1 MNLKLTAV
9 IWKTV
14 LLKLMSNL
22 LSAVKNWKRTDAQLY
37 MSRVG
42 FQCLPNKKTLAWE
55 ETLEIRHDNRN
66 FYERKTNQKE
76 CPD

>member
-1 MNLKLTAV
+1 MPNC
-9 IWKTV
+9 I
-14 LLKLMSNL
+14 
-22 LSAVKNWKRTDAQLY
+22 
-37 MSRVG
+37 
-42 FQCLPNKKTLAWE
+42 CLGWASSVYLIKKTLAWE